1 MDGDAAR
8 SGRPGNGPMTVF
20 VTGGSGFV
28 GAAVVRQLLKAGY
41 AVRALVRETSPR
53 VNLEG
58 LPVEMAIGD
67 LSDRRAVERALRGC
81 SGLIHVAADYR
92 IWVPDPQQMLL
103 VNVEGTRNVMRA
115 ALDAGVERIV
125 HTSSVGTL
133 GIVKDG
139 PGDEDSPVSEKDMI
153 GPYKRSKFLAE
164 GLVRR
169 MVAEEGLP
177 AVIVNP
183 STPIGPFD
191 IRPTPT
197 GRLILEAAAN
207 RVPAYVDTGLNI
219 VHVDDVARG
228 HLLAYEKGR
237 VGERY
242 ILGGDDLH
250 LVEILAEIASLYGRR
265 PPRLRLPHATVVP
278 IAFLAQAWARAWG
291 GEPFATIDGIR
302 MARKRMFFTSERAR
316 RELSYA
322 PRPARDALR
331 DAVAYFAG
339 RGLCPALPGF
349 SGTDRLSD
357 RPAVRASGLDAG
369 QPKTP

>member
-1 MDGDAAR
+1 
-8 SGRPGNGPMTVF
+8 MTIL
-20 VTGGSGFV
+20 VTGASGFV
-28 GAAVVRQLLKAGY
+28 GSAVVRQLLTAGY
-41 AVRALVRETSPR
+41 AVRALVRATSPLA
-53 VNLEG
+53 NLEG
-58 LPVEMAIGD
+58 LGVDVAIGD
-67 LSDRRAVERALRGC
+67 LTDQRSLEHALRGC
-81 SGLIHVAADYR
+81 SGLFHIAADYR
-92 IWVPDPQQMLL
+92 IWVPDQRRMFAI
-103 VNVEGTRNVMRA
+103 NVDGTRNVMRA
-115 ALDAGVERIV
+115 ALAAGVERIV
-125 HTSSVGTL
+125 YTSSVAAL
-133 GIVKDG
+133 GVPKDG
-139 PGDEDSPVSEKDMI
+139 PGSEDSPVAERDMI
-153 GPYKRSKFLAE
+153 GPYKRSKFIAQ
-164 GLVRR
+164 GLVQR
-169 MVAEEGLP
+169 MIAAEGLP

-197 GRLILEAAAN
+197 GRLIVEAAAN

-242 ILGGDDLH
+242 ILGGDDMH

-265 PPRLRLPHATVVP
+265 PPRLRLPHGAVLP